1 MNIWLQPVRGFYFL
15 ASFAVYEKTNRL
27 YTPVKS
33 KNIIVHIIVFTDF
46 QRMHK
51 ILSFLNLK
59 KFEPRFSSEIH
70 PYKYVYRHLC
80 VFDVLYS

>member
-46 QRMHK
+46 NAQYYIVSKSQK
-51 ILSFLNLK
+51 ILQ
-59 KFEPRFSSEIH
+59 I
-70 PYKYVYRHLC
+70 
-80 VFDVLYS
+80 